1 MTARHGMLGEELHLL
16 RREGVAVWAVLA
28 LLALVVAAALNG
40 RALLAVEAQSAAAA
54 SAEADETRA
63 AMAQQAG
70 RGVASAR
77 EPGAAGYSVLAAP
90 VILPAAALGPLA
102 IGQTDLLPGRYLVT
116 ARGVQNF
123 LGNAGIDNPLRLAL
137 GNFDVAFVIVWL
149 LPLAVIAL
157 TFNLV
162 SGERERGVLAIAAAA
177 GSDLSHFIA
186 GKCRVR
192 ALLLLVTLWLA
203 LLLAALAGGVP
214 IASGAG
220 LALWLVWSATA
231 TLYGAFWFALAVWV
245 NTRGLA
251 SDLNASVLTGAWLL
265 FVVLA
270 PALTNL
276 AATTVFAAPSRVA
289 LTTALREASEA
300 ADKRAAGERD
310 QYFFDHPDLRGQD
323 MDMSAYYRSVA
334 RSEREISDAMMPLL
348 AAFDTQTGRQQQLV
362 NRLQYLSPGTLSY
375 QVLTSLAGSDGTRH
389 RQLRA
394 AAIEFHADWRDFF
407 DRRLQSGALLG
418 AGDYVRMPQFV
429 FREPA
434 AAEMLRRNLAP
445 LAALLLIA
453 AGLLAWA
460 LRRLRRVAII

>member
-1 MTARHGMLGEELHLL
+1 MSPMRDMLGEELLLL

-28 LLALVVAAALNG
+28 LLLLALAAAVNG
-40 RALLAVEAQSAAAA
+40 RALLTVEARAGAELL
-54 SAEADETRA
+54 AEANETRTA
-63 AMAQQAG
+63 LAQQAA

-77 EPGAAGYSVLAAP
+77 EPGAAGYSVLGAP
-90 VILPAAALGPLA
+90 VILPPAPLGPLA

-116 ARGVQNF
+116 ARGAHNF
-123 LGNAGIDNPLRLAL
+123 LGSAGIDNPLRLAL

-177 GSDLSHFIA
+177 GSDLTRFIA
-186 GKCRVR
+186 AKCLIR
-192 ALLLLVTLWLA
+192 ALVLLAALWA
-203 LLLAALAGGVP
+203 SLLLAALAGGL
-214 IASGAG
+214 ALGSGAV
-220 LALWLVWSATA
+220 LMLWLVWGVTA

-251 SDLNASVLTGAWLL
+251 SDLNASVLTAAWLL

-289 LTTALREASEA
+289 LTTALREATEA

-310 QYFFDHPDLRGQD
+310 KYFFDHPGARGQD
-323 MDMSAYYRSVA
+323 MDMSDYYRSVA
-334 RSEREISDAMMPLL
+334 RSERQVSAAMLPLL
-348 AAFDTQTGRQQQLV
+348 AGFDQQAGRQQQLV
-362 NRLQYLSPGTLSY
+362 GRLQYLSPGTLAY
-375 QVLTSLAGSDGTRH
+375 EVLTSLAGSDGARH

-394 AAIEFHADWRDFF
+394 AALDFHGGWRDFF
-407 DRRLQSGALLG
+407 ESRLLAAKPLD
-418 AGDYVRMPQFV
+418 AADYARMPV
-429 FREPA
+429 FAFSEPA
-434 AAEMLRRNLAP
+434 PAALLRRNLAP
-445 LAALLLIA
+445 LLALT
-453 AGLLAWA
+453 LLAGSLLGWA
-460 LRRLRRVAII
+460 LRRLRHVSII